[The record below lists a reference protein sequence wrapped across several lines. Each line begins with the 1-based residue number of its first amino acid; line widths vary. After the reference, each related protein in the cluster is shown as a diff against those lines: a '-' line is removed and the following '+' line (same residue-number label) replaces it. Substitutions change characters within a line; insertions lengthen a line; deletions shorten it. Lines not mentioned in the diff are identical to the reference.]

1 MFGLKKIYIS
11 GLLLQN
17 RLTKVPNL
25 GSFIIMSGPKKELN
39 EYRNAITSLK
49 RILKERKITYRELGE
64 GIGLTESGI
73 KKIFAA
79 TDGSF
84 QRLIEIC
91 GFVGVAIVE
100 IIDDGGIRNVS
111 YSSSQQDAFLR
122 EPELFYLYWCLVYER
137 RSYDEAKEALKLSE
151 KKAFQLARKLD
162 LLKLIKLLP
171 KGRIRVPSLKAVR
184 WKSEG
189 EFTRT
194 IYQNWSK
201 KLVEG
206 LAKPRD
212 NENEFFLLRYIQ
224 MKKSTYKEFVSA
236 IEALEGEFVRRSI
249 YEMKTA
255 PNDLE
260 HVRWLV
266 ATDNR
271 SFIDG
276 QQLNEF

>member
-1 MFGLKKIYIS
+1 
-11 GLLLQN
+11 
-17 RLTKVPNL
+17 LTKVPIM
-25 GSFIIMSGPKKELN
+25 GSFIAMSGPKKELN
-39 EYRNAITSLK
+39 EYRSAITSLK
-49 RILKERKITYRELGE
+49 RILKDRKITYRELGD

-91 GFVGVAIVE
+91 GFVGVSIVE
-100 IIDDGGIRNVS
+100 IIDDGGIKNVS
-111 YSSSQQDAFLR
+111 YTSSQQDAFLR

-137 RSYDEAKEALKLSE
+137 RSYDESTETLRLSE

-171 KGRIRVPSLKAVR
+171 KGRIRVPSIKAVR
-184 WKSEG
+184 WKNNG
-189 EFTRT
+189 EFTKT

-201 KLVEG
+201 SLVAD
-206 LAKPRD
+206 LAKPLGK
-212 NENEFFLLRYIQ
+212 ENEFFLLRYLQ

-236 IEALEGEFVRRSI
+236 MEALEDEFVRRSI

-266 ATDNR
+266 ASDNQ
-271 SFIDG
+271 SFLENQIIKSI
-276 QQLNEF
+276 